1 MRMKYFSKFKLKFKL
16 KIKFEKL
23 DFLLGEIWHGL
34 KNFFF
39 LKKHGT

>member
-1 MRMKYFSKFKLKFKL
+1 MRMKHFSKFKFKFKL

-34 KNFFF
+34 K
-39 LKKHGT
+39 KKKI

>member
-34 KNFFF
+34 K
-39 LKKHGT
+39 K